1 MFSTKTDYLLLRLA
15 CIDSAY
21 GEERFDQLVSVAR
34 SMVWIMARLC
44 FLPFLK
50 FTVARF
56 FLYYN

>member
-44 FLPFLK
+44 FLPF
-50 FTVARF
+50 FEIYCSEIF
-56 FLYYN
+56 FVL